1 MVQQETLAPPV
12 QLAAEGVQLIVG
24 LLAENQTCKN
34 GGTDGRSPAVC
45 VCVCVSVWP
54 WHAQE
59 VQQALIFCVF
69 TVESGESLLCG
80 VGSQCVVRG
89 RKRLSILEVGLPERG
104 NITATVLHLHQT
116 SG

>member
-45 VCVCVSVWP
+45 VCVS
-54 WHAQE
+54 
-59 VQQALIFCVF
+59 F
-69 TVESGESLLCG
+69 SLAMACTRSSAG
-80 VGSQCVVRG
+80 TY
-89 RKRLSILEVGLPERG
+89 ILRFYR
-104 NITATVLHLHQT
+104 
-116 SG
+116 